1 MNFNFLRNWIIAIIN
16 WFYKPFQKYIPL
28 ETFRYAACGGGNM
41 VLDTMLY
48 FVSYNFILKKEPV
61 DIGIMNIAPHIAAF
75 IMAFCI
81 SFPTGFLL
89 NKYITFIQ
97 SELKSNVQLLRYGV
111 IVVGSIFFNFILLQL
126 FVEYFGFYPTPSK
139 MLTTAII
146 VVFSYFSQKYY
157 SFRTDKKGHI
167 VIYEHFSLDEPNEN
181 TSEPLDG
188 SVEKTNVI

>member
-1 MNFNFLRNWIIAIIN
+1 MNFNFLRNWIIAIID
-16 WFYKPFQKYIPL
+16 WFYIPFRKYIPL

-41 VLDTMLY
+41 VLDTILY
-48 FVSYNFILKKEPV
+48 FISYNFILKKEPI
-61 DIGIMNIAPHIAAF
+61 DIGITTVAPHIAAF

-97 SELKSNVQLLRYGV
+97 SELKSKVQLFRYGV
-111 IVVGSIFFNFILLQL
+111 IVVCSILFNFVLLEL

-139 MLTTAII
+139 MLTTGII

-157 SFRTDKKGHI
+157 SFKTDNKGHI
-167 VIYEHFSLDEPNEN
+167 VIYEHFSNDTALELNPEQVADTVEN
-181 TSEPLDG
+181 PDA
-188 SVEKTNVI
+188 I

>member
-1 MNFNFLRNWIIAIIN
+1 MNFNFLRNWIIAIID
-16 WFYKPFQKYIPL
+16 WFYKPFRKYIPL

-41 VLDTMLY
+41 VLDTILY
-48 FVSYNFILKKEPV
+48 FISYNFILKKEPV
-61 DIGIMNIAPHIAAF
+61 DLGFTTVAPHIAAF

-97 SELKSNVQLLRYGV
+97 SELKSKIQLFRYGV
-111 IVVGSIFFNFILLQL
+111 IVVGSILFNFVLLEL
-126 FVEYFGFYPTPSK
+126 FVEYFDFYPTPSK

-157 SFRTDKKGHI
+157 SFKTDNKGHI
-167 VIYEHFSLDEPNEN
+167 VIYEHFSNEPALELDPEQIADTVGNP
-181 TSEPLDG
+181 DA
-188 SVEKTNVI
+188 I

>member
-1 MNFNFLRNWIIAIIN
+1 MNFNFLRNWIIAIID
-16 WFYKPFQKYIPL
+16 WFYIPFRKYIPL

-41 VLDTMLY
+41 VLDTILY
-48 FVSYNFILKKEPV
+48 FISYNFILKKEPI
-61 DIGIMNIAPHIAAF
+61 DIGFTTVAPHIAAF

-97 SELKSNVQLLRYGV
+97 SELKSRVQLFRYGL
-111 IVVGSIFFNFILLQL
+111 IVVGSILFNFVLLQL

-157 SFRTDKKGHI
+157 SFRTDKKGHL
-167 VIYEHFSLDEPNEN
+167 VIYEHFSTNDPALPIDD
-181 TSEPLDG
+181 PLVAP
-188 SVEKTNVI
+188 VEKSNAI